1 MKLKYSQAF
10 KEQALQK
17 VLQRGDKTIQCIA
30 DELNINALT
39 LKTWLKKER
48 PEIMSTQQN
57 AKRPLDWSPEERL
70 QALLTSHGLEGEALS
85 AFCRNQGL
93 FSHHLATWKQD
104 FIRAKVNQTPSDKH
118 LRDEVQQLKQELH
131 RKEKALAEAAALL
144 ILQKKFQA
152 FWEEKAL

>member
-30 DELNINALT
+30 DELNINAFT

-48 PEIMSTQQN
+48 PEIMSKQQN
-57 AKRPLDWSPEERL
+57 TKRPFDWSPEERFE
-70 QALLTSHGLEGEALS
+70 ALLTSHGLEGQALS

-104 FIRAKVNQTPSDKH
+104 FISAKVNKTPSDKP
-118 LRDEVQQLKQELH
+118 LRDEVQQLKQELQ

-152 FWEEKAL
+152 FWEEKAR